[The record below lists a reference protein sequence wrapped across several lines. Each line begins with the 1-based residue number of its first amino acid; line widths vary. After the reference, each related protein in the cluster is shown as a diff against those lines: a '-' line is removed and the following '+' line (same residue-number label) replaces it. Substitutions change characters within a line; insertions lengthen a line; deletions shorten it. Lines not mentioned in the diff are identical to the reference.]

1 MLQQSID
8 NCSNFR
14 DMNRHRDKDILLKLG
29 NNLRQIRKSKN
40 LSQEELANKADIQRS
55 QVARIERGEINPTI
69 TTLVIIAEVLEI
81 EVQSLLLSG

>member
-1 MLQQSID
+1 
-8 NCSNFR
+8 
-14 DMNRHRDKDILLKLG
+14 MNRHRDKDILLKLG

-69 TTLVIIAEVLEI
+69 TTLVIIAEVLDI
-81 EVQSLLLSG
+81 EVQSLLLSD

>member
-1 MLQQSID
+1 
-8 NCSNFR
+8 
-14 DMNRHRDKDILLKLG
+14 MNRHRDKDILLKLG

-81 EVQSLLLSG
+81 EVQSLLLSD